1 MEQPRQGRSYH
12 LDPRAFDDLDAYQ
25 DTSYRL
31 ARSEYNSVDP
41 MPLFLSDPDSEP
53 DPREFVYPFEGKR
66 RTSLSARI
74 LAAVVAAAAVAV
86 LFAVFSSDAMRA
98 FIENAKA
105 SVQPEQSAP
114 PQPDP
119 GRLTARDIQAKD
131 PARYSGP
138 GVQTGPAVNNVP
150 SAGPTREEIANA
162 YQAAMQG
169 RAPAMTP
176 TAPIQAA
183 PAQTAATQPAAPQL
197 APAPTRRLD
206 TGEIAALVKRAKS
219 LIAVGDI
226 AAARLFLERAAEAQD
241 AGAAFLLAQT
251 YDPAVLGTLD
261 MRSVTP
267 DPATARSWYE
277 KAVQFGSVDAQQ
289 RLAQM
294 QN

>member
-12 LDPRAFDDLDAYQ
+12 PDPRTFDDLDAYQ
-25 DTSYRL
+25 DSRYRL
-31 ARSEYNSVDP
+31 ARPEYNSVDE
-41 MPLFLSDPDSEP
+41 MPLFLSDPYSEP

-66 RTSLSARI
+66 KPSLSARI

-86 LFAVFSSDAMRA
+86 LFAVFSSDAMRG

-105 SVQPEQSAP
+105 SVQSEQSP
-114 PQPDP
+114 QSQPDTA
-119 GRLTARDIQAKD
+119 GLTARDIQAKD

-138 GVQTGPAVNNVP
+138 GAQTAATGNNVP
-150 SAGPTREEIANA
+150 TAGPTREEITNA
-162 YQAAMQG
+162 YQAALQG
-169 RAPAMTP
+169 RTPAVTP
-176 TAPIQAA
+176 PA
-183 PAQTAATQPAAPQL
+183 PAQAAATPPAAPQA

-206 TGEIAALVKRAKS
+206 SPEVAALVKRAKN
-219 LIAVGDI
+219 LIAVGDM

-241 AGAAFLLAQT
+241 AGAAYLLAQT

-267 DPATARSWYE
+267 DPAAARSWYE